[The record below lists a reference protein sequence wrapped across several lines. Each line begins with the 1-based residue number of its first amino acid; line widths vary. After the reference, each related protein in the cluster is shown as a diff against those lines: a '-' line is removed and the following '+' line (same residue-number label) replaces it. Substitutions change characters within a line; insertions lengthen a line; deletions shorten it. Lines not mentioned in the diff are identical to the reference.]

1 MRKPATSNPLFL
13 GLMGQINNR
22 TMLIAFVQGIVGP
35 FHEDLRPLQHRGGE
49 ESRNRAENDLL
60 KKSGMHLDHF

>member
-13 GLMGQINNR
+13 GLMVQFDNR
-22 TMLIAFVQGIVGP
+22 TMLVAFVQGIVGP
-35 FHEDLRPLQHRGGE
+35 FDKDLRPLQNRGSE